1 MATSNKLAADPN
13 SALNPAKIGPT
24 YQPGIQAWYNQAI
37 AIDPTNPDD
46 VVLGLEEVYDTKDG
60 GITWQTI
67 GRYWNACLTEPGPPG
82 CFADPNS
89 HPTTHPDQHTAVF
102 GVTAAGEPV
111 LFVGNDGGVWSQAGP
126 EWSNDAWSD
135 RNAGL
140 AITQPYSVAASAG
153 PAPVI
158 YAGTRDNGTVKY
170 TGSSTWDEVFGGD
183 GGEVAVEPNAP
194 NDAWQEYVY
203 GTMAVT
209 ADGGKTW
216 TNGVGPPDSGSSIN
230 YRFIAPFVLDPLDP
244 HHVVVAGRGVWDTQE
259 GPATS
264 TGSWTERSDN
274 GAGRLGTAL
283 AVRGSLT
290 YEAWCG
296 PCNPSSYTGDPTGF
310 ARGLA
315 TNVGGSWHRLAGAGL
330 PNRYVTSIAID
341 PTDAR
346 HVYVTLSGFS
356 GRWVEGAGEGHVFE
370 STDGGG
376 TFRDVSADLP
386 DAPANDSALVNGQ
399 LFVATDVGVF
409 QRGSDGSWFVAGTGL
424 PNSSVLDLTPVP
436 GAGLLVAATHGRGV
450 WQLPLP

>member
-1 MATSNKLAADPN
+1 
-13 SALNPAKIGPT
+13 
-24 YQPGIQAWYNQAI
+24 
-37 AIDPTNPDD
+37 
-46 VVLGLEEVYDTKDG
+46 VV
-60 GITWQTI
+60 
-67 GRYWNACLTEPGPPG
+67 
-82 CFADPNS
+82 
-89 HPTTHPDQHTAVF
+89 AV
-102 GVTAAGEPV
+102 
-111 LFVGNDGGVWSQAGP
+111 
-126 EWSNDAWSD
+126 
-135 RNAGL
+135 
-140 AITQPYSVAASAG
+140 
-153 PAPVI
+153 
-158 YAGTRDNGTVKY
+158 
-170 TGSSTWDEVFGGD
+170 SST
-183 GGEVAVEPNAP
+183 N
-194 NDAWQEYVY
+194 
-203 GTMAVT
+203 
-209 ADGGKTW
+209 
-216 TNGVGPPDSGSSIN
+216 
-230 YRFIAPFVLDPLDP
+230 
-244 HHVVVAGRGVWDTQE
+244 
-259 GPATS
+259 
-264 TGSWTERSDN
+264 SWTERSDN

-296 PCNPSSYTGDPTGF
+296 PCNPTSYTGDPTGF